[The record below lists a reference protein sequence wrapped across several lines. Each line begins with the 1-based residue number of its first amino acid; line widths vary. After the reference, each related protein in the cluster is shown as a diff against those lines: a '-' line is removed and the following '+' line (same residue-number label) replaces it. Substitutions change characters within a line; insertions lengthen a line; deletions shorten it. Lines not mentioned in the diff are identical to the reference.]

1 MQLSGIYAITD
12 DILLPEPTR
21 LEAVAAALGAGI
33 SLLQFRSKSGTRAS
47 RLKAAIELLV
57 LCRAH
62 HVPLII
68 NDDVDLCLAADADGV
83 HLGQRDAALESART
97 RLGPA
102 AIIGVTCHS
111 SVDSAVQAQ
120 LAGADYVAFGR
131 FFDSAT
137 KPEAPPAQ
145 LAILGQAKAALSIPI
160 VAIGGINAENGADV
174 LAAGADMLAVV
185 DAIFG
190 DDQQVRQRTGALVRI
205 SKQSQRSKPG
215 L

>member
-12 DILLPEPTR
+12 DNLLPEPTR

-111 SVDSAVQAQ
+111 SVDSAVEAQ

-145 LAILGQAKAALSIPI
+145 LEILGQAKAALSIPI

-174 LAAGADMLAVV
+174 LAAGADMLAVI

>member
-137 KPEAPPAQ
+137 KSEAPPAQ
-145 LAILGQAKAALSIPI
+145 LEILG
-160 VAIGGINAENGADV
+160 
-174 LAAGADMLAVV
+174 
-185 DAIFG
+185 
-190 DDQQVRQRTGALVRI
+190 
-205 SKQSQRSKPG
+205 
-215 L
+215 

>member
-21 LEAVAAALGAGI
+21 LKAVAAALGAGI

-174 LAAGADMLAVV
+174 LAAGADMLAVI

-190 DDQQVRQRTGALVRI
+190 DNQQVRQRTGALVRI

>member
-111 SVDSAVQAQ
+111 SVVSAVQAQ

-145 LAILGQAKAALSIPI
+145 LEILGQAKAALSIPI

-174 LAAGADMLAVV
+174 LAAGADMLAVI

>member
-21 LEAVAAALGAGI
+21 LKAVAAALGAGI

-145 LAILGQAKAALSIPI
+145 LEILGQAKAALSIPI

-174 LAAGADMLAVV
+174 LAAGADMLAVI

>member
-145 LAILGQAKAALSIPI
+145 LEILGQAKAVLSIPI

-174 LAAGADMLAVV
+174 LAAGADMLAVI

>member
-12 DILLPEPTR
+12 DILLPAHAR

-33 SLLQFRSKSGTRAS
+33 SLLQFRSKSGTRES
-47 RLKAAIELLV
+47 RLKAVIELLH
-57 LCRAH
+57 LCKAH

-83 HLGQRDAALESART
+83 HLGQHDTALEVART
-97 RLGPA
+97 RLGPT
-102 AIIGVTCHS
+102 AIIGATCHS
-111 SVDSAVQAQ
+111 SIDSAVQAQ
-120 LAGADYVAFGR
+120 SAGADYVAFGR

-145 LAILGQAKAALSIPI
+145 LEILGQAKAALSIPI

-174 LAAGADMLAVV
+174 LAAGADMLAVI

-190 DDQQVRQRTGALVRI
+190 DNEQVRQRTEALVRI
-205 SKQSQRSKPG
+205 SNQCSDKN
-215 L
+215 LV

>member
-145 LAILGQAKAALSIPI
+145 LAILGQAKAVLSIPI

-174 LAAGADMLAVV
+174 LAAGADMLAVI

>member
-145 LAILGQAKAALSIPI
+145 LEILGQAKAAVSIPI
-160 VAIGGINAENGADV
+160 VAIGGINAENGAGI
-174 LAAGADMLAVV
+174 LAAGADMLAVI

-190 DDQQVRQRTGALVRI
+190 DNEQVRQRTEALVRI
-205 SKQSQRSKPG
+205 SNQLQR
-215 L
+215 

>member
-1 MQLSGIYAITD
+1 
-12 DILLPEPTR
+12 
-21 LEAVAAALGAGI
+21 
-33 SLLQFRSKSGTRAS
+33 
-47 RLKAAIELLV
+47 
-57 LCRAH
+57 
-62 HVPLII
+62 
-68 NDDVDLCLAADADGV
+68 
-83 HLGQRDAALESART
+83 
-97 RLGPA
+97 
-102 AIIGVTCHS
+102 
-111 SVDSAVQAQ
+111 

-145 LAILGQAKAALSIPI
+145 LAILGQAKAVLSIPI

-174 LAAGADMLAVV
+174 LAAGADMLAVI

>member
-21 LEAVAAALGAGI
+21 LKAVAAALGAGI

-174 LAAGADMLAVV
+174 LAAGADMLAVI

-190 DDQQVRQRTGALVRI
+190 DNQQVRQRTGALVRI
-205 SKQSQRSKPG
+205 SKQSRRSKPG

>member
-174 LAAGADMLAVV
+174 LAAGADMLAVI

>member
-62 HVPLII
+62 HIPLII

-174 LAAGADMLAVV
+174 LAAGADMLAVI

>member
-174 LAAGADMLAVV
+174 LAAGADMLAVI

-205 SKQSQRSKPG
+205 SKQSQRSKPS

>member
-21 LEAVAAALGAGI
+21 LKAVAAALGAGI

-83 HLGQRDAALESART
+83 HLGQRDAALECART

-111 SVDSAVQAQ
+111 CVDSAVQAQ

-174 LAAGADMLAVV
+174 LAAGADMLAVI

>member
-57 LCRAH
+57 LCRAN

-145 LAILGQAKAALSIPI
+145 LEILGQAKAALSIPI

-174 LAAGADMLAVV
+174 LAAGADMLAVI

>member
-174 LAAGADMLAVV
+174 LAAGADMLAVI

-190 DDQQVRQRTGALVRI
+190 YNQQVRQRTGALVRI

>member
-145 LAILGQAKAALSIPI
+145 LAILGQAKAVLSIPI

-174 LAAGADMLAVV
+174 LAAGADMLAVI

-190 DDQQVRQRTGALVRI
+190 DNQQVRQRTGALVRI